1 MSRQT
6 NHRKV
11 HQQSEGKQ
19 RYDTVLINMATLS
32 EFSSTF
38 PKHNIFTKAEQCH
51 CDPNV
56 PARNVWYFPHDGKG
70 FFFFKVV
77 ARNDSTSSDCS
88 VNLSISH
95 WGNAIK

>member
-1 MSRQT
+1 
-6 NHRKV
+6 
-11 HQQSEGKQ
+11 
-19 RYDTVLINMATLS
+19 MATLS

-70 FFFFKVV
+70 FFFF
-77 ARNDSTSSDCS
+77 
-88 VNLSISH
+88 
-95 WGNAIK
+95 